1 MQYICDNRSNV
12 ATIDIHKSRTVFSQW
27 YYNGCDFTE
36 SMNNRKKG
44 CVSFFS
50 TMIATTIP
58 YVLTKNACSVFMQ
71 IQS

>member
-44 CVSFFS
+44 CVSFF
-50 TMIATTIP
+50 
-58 YVLTKNACSVFMQ
+58 LQ
-71 IQS
+71 